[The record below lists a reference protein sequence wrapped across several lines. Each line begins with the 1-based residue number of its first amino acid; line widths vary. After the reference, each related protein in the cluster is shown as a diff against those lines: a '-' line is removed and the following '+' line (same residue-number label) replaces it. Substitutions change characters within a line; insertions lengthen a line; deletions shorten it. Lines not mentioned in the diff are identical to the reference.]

1 MKNGYFRMAS
11 YPQCQFS
18 IGFHS
23 SHWAFLKYYTGD
35 DYIQVFQDITNDVL
49 LLNSNAEPDENRE
62 GGLLEQVIGPKFYS
76 KDYDQDH
83 GWVVRGD
90 LEIPAVKVD
99 VEDAV
104 LLALEFAL
112 DRKDL

>member
-1 MKNGYFRMAS
+1 M
-11 YPQCQFS
+11 
-18 IGFHS
+18 
-23 SHWAFLKYYTGD
+23 
-35 DYIQVFQDITNDVL
+35 
-49 LLNSNAEPDENRE
+49 LNSNAEPDENRE
-62 GGLLEQVIGPKFYS
+62 GGLLEQVIGPRFYS

-112 DRKDL
+112 TRKDL

>member
-1 MKNGYFRMAS
+1 MAS

-23 SHWAFLKYYTGD
+23 SHFAFMKYYTGD
-35 DYIQVFQDITNDVL
+35 DYIQIFGDISNDVL
-49 LLNSNAEPDENRE
+49 LLNSNAEPEENRE
-62 GGLLEQVIGPKFYS
+62 GGLLEQIIGPKFSS

-90 LEIPAVKVD
+90 LDNPAVKVD

-112 DRKDL
+112 SHKDL

>member
-1 MKNGYFRMAS
+1 M
-11 YPQCQFS
+11 
-18 IGFHS
+18 
-23 SHWAFLKYYTGD
+23 KYYTGD
-35 DYIQVFQDITNDVL
+35 DYIQIFGDISNDVL

-62 GGLLEQVIGPKFYS
+62 GGLLEQVIGPKFNS

-90 LEIPAVKVD
+90 LDIPAVKVD

-112 DRKDL
+112 DRKDI